1 MPGHIKKSEGPD
13 PDPDPWLVV
22 SPELKTK
29 LKAKPYDAKKSCWV
43 PEKATGGYLEGLID
57 STDGDKVTVTLIAT
71 KDKKV
76 FKKDQVGQVN
86 PPKFDC
92 SDDMSG
98 LTYLNDACVLWNSV
112 VRYKNELIYT
122 YSGLFCI
129 AINPYKRF
137 PIYTQRAMDIYIGKR
152 RSECPPHIFG
162 VAEGS
167 YQGMM
172 NAGKNQSILITGE
185 SGAGKTENTKK
196 VISYFASIGA
206 SGKKKEGEPGLE
218 DKIVQTNPVLEAWG
232 NAKTVRNDNSSRF
245 GKFIRIW
252 FNQAG
257 KLSGAD
263 MVVYLLEKSRLTFQA
278 ELERCYHSFYN
289 LMSDQVP
296 DLKEKCLLSNDVYDY
311 WWVSQG
317 KTTVASIDD
326 KEDMMYADEA
336 YDILGFN
343 HEEKYNIYKL
353 TSVVMHM
360 GNLTKDFVP
369 VGKEE
374 QAEVKDD
381 TNARKVAEL
390 CGIDA
395 EWMCTYFCKPK
406 LKVGTEW
413 VSKGQSCSGAASSV
427 AGIGRKIYELV
438 FRFIVDKCNDT
449 LIDPTM
455 KKVQYIGCLDIAGFE
470 IFDYNGFEQICIN
483 FCNEKLQQFFN
494 QHMFVLEQE
503 EYVREGIEWANV
515 DFGMD
520 LQKCITMFEK
530 PMGLLA
536 ILEEESLFPKATD
549 TTFAAKL
556 HENLL
561 GKCENFQKA
570 NPRPDPNAHFAVVH
584 YAATVSYNLT
594 GWLEKNKDPL
604 NDTVVELMKNGSN
617 NLLIEC
623 FRDHPGQP
631 LEAKKDQGGGGRKKG
646 GGKTVSSFYKGQ
658 LDDLMK
664 TLYAT
669 DPSFIRCVVPNTHKQ
684 PGGVEPGLVMHQ
696 YQCNGVLAGI
706 AICRKGFPNKML
718 YPEFKARYNIL
729 AAGLVAKA
737 KNDKSAAKAVLDF
750 IKLEPEKYRLGHT
763 KVFFRAGILG
773 YMEEVRED
781 KIGSVLSW
789 LQSQARGKTSR
800 MIFKKMQDQKLALY
814 CLQRTIRNWHIGK
827 TWLWWQLWLAIKP
840 NLKCTKFAQYK
851 AEYEEK
857 IAIAEANI
865 DKAVAECNKVTA
877 EHDRLMN
884 EKNDLVLALQS
895 GGSAVQDI
903 IDKTNRIEAM
913 KNDVQKQLDDTNLRI
928 KGEEEQK
935 AVIGQQAAKVKS
947 EADKL
952 RGETKVLESQMEAC
966 EEDKMTK
973 DSQIRTLR
981 EEIAHQ
987 EELITKLQKEKRS
1000 IGDSRQKTEE
1010 DIQAM
1015 EDRCNHLNKVKGK
1028 LEQSL
1033 DECED
1038 SLEREKKAK
1047 SDVEKIKRKVEG
1059 DLKLTQEAVSDL
1071 ERIRSELGQTVQ
1083 RKEKEIASMSAKIE
1097 DEQTLGGK
1105 YSRQVKELQGRLE
1118 ELDEELAVERQNRAK
1133 AEKNR
1138 SLLSRDIEDLGQKL
1152 EDAGNNTA
1160 TQIELNKKRENEL
1173 AKLKGELEESNI
1185 AHEGTLA
1192 ALRQKHNNNMSELG
1206 EQIDSLNKMKAK
1218 AEKDKAGM
1226 ERDLQEARAGLDE
1239 AMRERAN
1246 HERNG
1251 KLTQGLIVEANQKL
1265 DELARALNEADSSR
1279 KKLQVENQDLSRQ
1292 IEETENAIAALN
1304 KNKISLTT
1312 QLEDTKRMG
1321 DSEARDRASL
1331 LSRFKNL
1338 NTELE
1343 NLKERIDEENEKKS
1357 DALKGLSKAHAEVQ
1371 LWRSK
1376 YETEGLG
1383 RVDELEGCRQK
1394 VSARLAEAEETI
1406 DSLNQKV
1413 ASTEKTKH
1421 RLETELEDL
1430 QLEYERVHAAA
1441 IITEKRGKNFD
1452 KVVGEWKAKVD
1463 DLTAEIDASQKE
1475 CRNYNSELFRL
1486 KAAWDETV
1494 EQLDVVKRENKNLA
1508 DEIKDLL
1515 DQLGDGGRSIHELDK
1530 QRRRLEV
1537 EKEELQAA
1545 LEEAEAAL
1553 EQEENKVLRS
1563 QLELGQVRQE
1573 IDRKIQEKE
1582 EEFNNTRKNHQRA
1595 MDSMQASLEAE
1606 SRAKSE
1612 ALRIKKKLESD
1623 INELEIALD
1632 HANKANSEAQKS
1644 IKRYQG
1650 QLRDVEGAL
1659 EEESRQRMEIA
1670 EKAGL
1675 ADRKANA
1682 LQGEL
1687 EESRALLDS
1696 ADRSKKQCDMELADA
1711 RAAVNDMT
1719 AINSKALA
1727 EKRHLESAC
1736 HTMHAEIDDMLHQAK
1751 NSEEKAKK
1759 AMVDAARLADELR
1772 SEQDHASGQE
1782 KAKRALETQ
1791 ITELENRLAEANDNA
1806 MKGGRN
1812 AMAKLESRIREME
1825 IELGGVQSRTSE
1837 AAKAYQKAERRIKE
1851 LQFQQ
1856 EEDHKNQEQM
1866 TDLAQK
1872 LQQKIKTYKKQIEEA
1887 EEIAALNLAKFRKAQ
1902 QELEETEDR
1911 TKMAEAQLSLSR
1923 QARGGSTF
1931 M

>member
-1 MPGHIKKSEGPD
+1 MPGHIKKSDGPD
-13 PDPDPWLVV
+13 PDPSPWLEV
-22 SPELKTK
+22 SPELKVK
-29 LKAKPYDAKKSCWV
+29 LKSKPYDPKKSCWV
-43 PEKATGGYLEGLID
+43 PNKATHGYDEGLIE
-57 STDGDKVTVTLIAT
+57 STEGDKVTVMILES
-71 KDKKV
+71 KEKKV

-137 PIYTQRAMDIYIGKR
+137 PIYTQRTMEIYIGKR

-167 YQGMM
+167 YQGM
-172 NAGKNQSILITGE
+172 NNGGKNQSILITGE

-206 SGKKKEGEPGLE
+206 SSKRKEGEPGLE

-263 MVVYLLEKSRLTFQA
+263 MVSYLLEKSRLTFQA
-278 ELERCYHSFYN
+278 ELERCYHAFYN
-289 LMSDQVP
+289 IMSDAVA
-296 DLKEKCLLSNDVYDY
+296 DCKAKCLLTDNIYDY

-317 KTTVASIDD
+317 KVTVDSIDD
-326 KEDMMYADEA
+326 KEDMQFADEA
-336 YDILGFN
+336 YDILGFSN
-343 HEEKYNIYKL
+343 DEKYNVYKL
-353 TSVVMHM
+353 TAVVMHM

-369 VGKEE
+369 VGKDE

-381 TNARKVAEL
+381 TNALKVANL

-395 EWMCTYFCKPK
+395 EWMITYFCKPK

-413 VSKGQSCSGAASSV
+413 VSKGLSCTGAASSV
-427 AGIGRKIYELV
+427 SGIGRKIYELV
-438 FRFIVDKCNDT
+438 FRFIVDKCNET
-449 LIDPTM
+449 IIDPTM
-455 KKVQYIGCLDIAGFE
+455 KKVHYIGCLDIAGFE

-503 EYVREGIEWANV
+503 EYVREGIDWANV

-520 LQKCITMFEK
+520 LQKCIDMFEK

-549 TTFAAKL
+549 QTFAAKL

-570 NPRPDPNAHFAVVH
+570 NPKPDPNAHFAVIH

-594 GWLEKNKDPL
+594 SWLEKNKDPL

-617 NLLIEC
+617 ALLVKC
-623 FRDHPGQP
+623 FEDHPGQP
-631 LEAKKDQGGGGRKKG
+631 VEAKKDAGGGGKKKG

-669 DPSFIRCVVPNTHKQ
+669 EPSFIRCVVPNTHKI

-706 AICRKGFPNKML
+706 AICRKGFPNKMV

-729 AAGLVAKA
+729 AAQAVAKA
-737 KNDKSAAKAVLDF
+737 KNDKNAARAVLDA
-750 IKLEPEKYRLGHT
+750 IALEAEKYRLGHT

-781 KIGSVLSW
+781 RIGSVLSW
-789 LQSQARGKTSR
+789 LQSQARGKASR
-800 MIFKKMQDQKLALY
+800 LVFKKMQDQKLALY
-814 CLQRTIRNWHIGK
+814 CCQRTIRNYYIGK

-840 NLKCTKFAQYK
+840 NLKCSKFAQYK

-857 IAIAEANI
+857 IAVAEANI
-865 DKAVAECNKVTA
+865 DKAVAECKKVKV
-877 EHDRLMN
+877 EHERLTN
-884 EKNDLVLALQS
+884 EKNELVLALQS

-903 IDKTNRIEAM
+903 IDKTNRIEGM
-913 KNDVQKQLDDTNLRI
+913 KNDLQKQLDDTNARI
-928 KGEEEQK
+928 RGEEESKSGLEQQQQK
-935 AVIGQQAAKVKS
+935 VLQ
-947 EADKL
+947 EADRL
-952 RGETKVLESQMEAC
+952 RGDIRILESQMEAC
-966 EEDKMTK
+966 EEDKATK
-973 DSQIRTLR
+973 DSQIRTLK

-987 EELITKLQKEKRS
+987 EELIAKLQKEKR
-1000 IGDSRQKTEE
+1000 GVADSRQKTEE
-1010 DIQAM
+1010 DTQAM
-1015 EDRCNHLNKVKGK
+1015 EDKCNHLNKVKAK
-1028 LEQSL
+1028 LEQAL

-1038 SLEREKKAK
+1038 ALEREKKAK
-1047 SDVEKIKRKVEG
+1047 GDVEKLKRKVEG
-1059 DLKLTQEAVSDL
+1059 DLKLTQETVTDL
-1071 ERIRSELGQTVQ
+1071 ERIKSELNQTIQ
-1083 RKEKEIASMSAKIE
+1083 RKEKELGSMSAKIE
-1097 DEQTLGGK
+1097 DEQTLASK
-1105 YSRQVKELQGRLE
+1105 YSKQIKELQTRLE
-1118 ELDEELAVERQNRAK
+1118 ELDEELVIERQNRAK

-1138 SLLSRDIEDLGQKL
+1138 AALSRDIEDLGSRL

-1160 TQIELNKKRENEL
+1160 TQIELNKKRESEL
-1173 AKLKGELEESNI
+1173 AKLKAELEESNI

-1206 EQIDSLNKMKAK
+1206 EQIDGLAKMKAK
-1218 AEKDKAGM
+1218 AEKDKSNN
-1226 ERDLQEARAGLDE
+1226 ERDLQETRAGLEE
-1239 AMRERAN
+1239 AMRDRAN

-1265 DELARALNEADSSR
+1265 DELARALNEADSTK
-1279 KKLQVENQDLSRQ
+1279 KKLQVENLDLQRQ
-1292 IEETENAIAALN
+1292 IEETENAIAALG
-1304 KNKISLTT
+1304 KAKISLTT
-1312 QLEDTKRMG
+1312 QLEDTKRLG
-1321 DSEARDRASL
+1321 DAEARDRASL
-1331 LSRFKNL
+1331 LSKFKNM

-1343 NLKERIDEENEKKS
+1343 NLRERIEEESEKKS
-1357 DALKGLSKAHAEVQ
+1357 DALKALSKAQAEIQ

-1376 YETEGLG
+1376 FETEGLG
-1383 RVDELEGCRQK
+1383 RIDELESGKQK
-1394 VSARLAEAEETI
+1394 LSVRLTEAEETI
-1406 DSLNQKV
+1406 ETLNQKI

-1441 IITEKRGKNFD
+1441 VITEKRGKNFD
-1452 KVVGEWKAKVD
+1452 KVIGEWKSKVD
-1463 DLTAEIDASQKE
+1463 DLAAEIDASQKE

-1486 KAAWDETV
+1486 KAAWDETI

-1553 EQEENKVLRS
+1553 EQEENKVLRA

-1595 MDSMQASLEAE
+1595 MDSLAASLEAE
-1606 SRAKSE
+1606 SRAKAE

-1632 HANKANSEAQKS
+1632 HANKANAEAHKS

-1650 QLRDVEGAL
+1650 QLRDVEQL
-1659 EEESRQRMEIA
+1659 FEEESRQRSEIS

-1675 ADRKANA
+1675 AERKANA

-1696 ADRSKKQCDMELADA
+1696 ADRGKKQADLELAEA
-1711 RAAVNDMT
+1711 RSAVNDMT
-1719 AINSKALA
+1719 TINSKANA
-1727 EKRHLESAC
+1727 EKRHLESAI
-1736 HTMHAEIDDMLHQAK
+1736 HTMHAEIDEMLHQAK

-1759 AMVDAARLADELR
+1759 AMIDAARLADELR
-1772 SEQDHASGQE
+1772 SEQEHSSQQE
-1782 KAKRALETQ
+1782 KSKRTLESQ
-1791 ITELENRLAEANDNA
+1791 IAELEHRLAEANESA
-1806 MKGGRN
+1806 AKGGRN
-1812 AMAKLESRIREME
+1812 AMAKLESRIRELE

-1837 AAKAYQKAERRIKE
+1837 TYKAFQKAERRIKE

-1856 EEDHKNQEQM
+1856 EEDHKNQDRM
-1866 TDLAQK
+1866 SDLAAK

-1902 QELEETEDR
+1902 QEMEEAEER
-1911 TKMAEAQLSLSR
+1911 SKMAASQLSFSH
-1923 QARGGSTF
+1923 
-1931 M
+1931 